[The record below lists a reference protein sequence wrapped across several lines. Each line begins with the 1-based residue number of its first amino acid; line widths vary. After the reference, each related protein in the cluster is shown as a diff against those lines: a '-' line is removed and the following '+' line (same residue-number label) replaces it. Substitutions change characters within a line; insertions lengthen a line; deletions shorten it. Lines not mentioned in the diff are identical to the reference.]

1 MSLIAIKMRWGG
13 CGFFVLKQKHDLCI
27 RAEPNAWLS
36 VLRSLGRYPTEI
48 KKPKTNKER
57 EERSLAVRLRQN
69 KHQLLESTVTEI
81 ERYKEEVVPALDK
94 EILDAVRP
102 CAYV

>member
-1 MSLIAIKMRWGG
+1 M
-13 CGFFVLKQKHDLCI
+13 
-27 RAEPNAWLS
+27 S
-36 VLRSLGRYPTEI
+36 VLRSLGRYPKEI
-48 KKPKTNKER
+48 KKPKTDEER
-57 EERSLAVRLRQN
+57 VERSLAMRLRYN

-102 CAYV
+102 